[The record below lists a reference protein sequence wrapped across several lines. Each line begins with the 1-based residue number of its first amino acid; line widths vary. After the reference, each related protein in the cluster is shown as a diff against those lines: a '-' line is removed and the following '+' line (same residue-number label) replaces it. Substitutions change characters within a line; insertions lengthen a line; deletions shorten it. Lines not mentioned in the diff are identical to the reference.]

1 MSNLPIKVENG
12 IFGKIKLFFR
22 KLFFKDEQLNE
33 IEEVQIKNIVSNNQK
48 KFFEDNMKVE
58 VNDDFVKDIK
68 RNEFITQIETN
79 PDLLYDLP
87 LEKIEKWSEYY
98 SYLIEKEKEENK
110 KLEEKLSRLKKVGQ
124 YINTYEKIK
133 ISRSHWPIFLF
144 SWYLIFLLLI

>member
-87 LEKIEKWSEYY
+87 LEKIEKLSEYY
-98 SYLIEKEKEENK
+98 SDLIEKEKEENK
-110 KLEEKLSRLKKVGQ
+110 KLEEKLSRLKKVG
-124 YINTYEKIK
+124 
-133 ISRSHWPIFLF
+133 
-144 SWYLIFLLLI
+144 